1 MKLLLLLIMLLLPCI
16 TESRMLNPPPAE
28 WDLAS
33 SPKYIETKPVK
44 PWSWDIHWLITYYSN
59 LRWLDE
65 NMVSRIIK
73 CESGYHPRAKNR
85 SSSAMWLFQFINGT
99 WNSSSKRYGRAWH
112 ERFEIEASIAV
123 WTAKIKTE
131 WTGARNASRR
141 CRAR

>member
-33 SPKYIETKPVK
+33 SPKYIEVKPQK
-44 PWSWDIHWLITYYSN
+44 PWSWDIHWLITYYSS

-65 NMVSRIIK
+65 KMVSRIIK
-73 CESGYHPRAKNR
+73 CESWYHAWAKNKT
-85 SSSAMWLFQFINGT
+85 STAGWLGQFLIGT
-99 WNSSSKRYGRAWH
+99 WNSSSKRYGRWGH
-112 ERFEIEASIAV
+112 DRFEVEASIAV
-123 WTAKIKTE
+123 MTAKIKTE
-131 WTGARNASRR
+131 GTWAWNASKR